1 MAHCHNSNS
10 GTASP
15 KPESGVKR
23 IAVLGMPNVGKSTL
37 FNRITGAGAFV
48 GNWPGVTVDLLKAEV
63 NLDGQKVEFIDLPG
77 IYDLE
82 GYSED
87 ERVVQ
92 VFFET
97 YPVDLVL
104 VILNAVQIDRQ
115 IRLALQIKALGI
127 PAVIILNMADE
138 GKHFGIKIDE
148 RRLAEKLEI
157 PVALVS
163 AKYGSGYA
171 IAMRKISQQLAQQR
185 EPVIPTEITR
195 RIEAHR
201 QILESQIQET
211 LENTV
216 EMPSRLFKTVT
227 ERLDAL
233 VLHPVWGLPLF
244 FLSIYLMFEFVW
256 QVGLPLQDVADTITG
271 WLQQVAIVPL
281 TANLPE
287 FWRGFL
293 VDGIYGG
300 LATVAS
306 FVPLVMTFFFMMAII
321 EDSGYFSRAAYMMD
335 ALMYRFGLDGRSFVL
350 LVMGFGCNIPAIMGT
365 RVMRSRAL
373 RLLTILIIPF
383 ALCSA
388 RLTVFVFI
396 IDALFDRAWGPLVLF
411 SLYLF
416 SFLVALLTGW
426 IMKGQF
432 QNQEP
437 FVVELP
443 PYRFPTLKQIFLRG
457 WGELRQFLERATGF
471 ITAGVAGVWLLSN
484 LPQGTANPI
493 SSTGQMIVSIPL
505 VVGMVTGWDAMKT
518 FFQRAGGWIAIA
530 VVAVWLL
537 SNLPG
542 SENASYATRIGEFFA
557 PVLNQAGIPKE
568 LTIALIF
575 GFIAKEILVG
585 SLATIYNLTDPNA
598 VQATLAQTISPIQA
612 YSFMLFC
619 LLYTP
624 CLATVATIRS
634 ESKSIRFT
642 LVSVIYG
649 LILAWVVSTLF
660 YQGAR
665 FFGHGG

>member
-1 MAHCHNSNS
+1 MAHCHDSSS
-10 GTASP
+10 GIASLTLQP
-15 KPESGVKR
+15 GVKR
-23 IAVLGMPNVGKSTL
+23 VAVMGMPNVGKSTL

-48 GNWPGVTVDLLKAEV
+48 GNWPGVTVDLLEAEV
-63 NLDGQKVEFIDLPG
+63 ELDGRKVEFVDLPG

-92 VFFET
+92 SFFET

-104 VILNAVQIDRQ
+104 VILNAAQIDRQ
-115 IRLALQIKALGI
+115 IRLPLQVKALGI
-127 PAVIILNMADE
+127 PAVVILNMADE
-138 GKHFGIKIDE
+138 AKHFGITIDE
-148 RRLAEKLEI
+148 HKLADKLEM
-157 PVALVS
+157 PVVLVS

-171 IAMRKISQQLAQQR
+171 IAIRKITQELAEAR
-185 EPVIPTEITR
+185 VPIAPTELKR
-195 RIEAHR
+195 QIEAHR
-201 QILESQIQET
+201 SISELQIREILEES
-211 LENTV
+211 V

-227 ERLDAL
+227 ERLDAVL
-233 VLHPVWGLPLF
+233 LHPVIGLPLF

-256 QVGLPLQDVADTITG
+256 LVGLPLQDVADAITG
-271 WLQQVAIVPL
+271 WLQEVVIAPV
-281 TANLPE
+281 TVNLSE

-306 FVPLVMTFFFMMAII
+306 FIPLVITFFFMMAIV

-335 ALMYRFGLDGRSFVL
+335 SLMYRFGMDGRSFVL
-350 LVMGFGCNIPAIMGT
+350 LIMGFGCNIPAIMGT

-396 IDALFDRAWGPLVLF
+396 IDALFDRTWGPLVLF

-416 SFLVALLTGW
+416 SFLVALLTGLL
-426 IMKGQF
+426 MKRQF
-432 QNQEP
+432 QNRGP
-437 FVVELP
+437 FVIELP
-443 PYRFPTLKQIFLRG
+443 PYRFPTLQQIFLRG
-457 WGELRQFLERATGF
+457 WGELKHFLQRATGF

-493 SSTGQMIVSIPL
+493 GMLVITPL
-505 VVGMVTGWDAMKT
+505 LVGMVTGWDAVKA
-518 FFQRAGGWIAIA
+518 FLQRAGGLIAIG
-530 VVAVWLL
+530 VLGVWLL
-537 SNLPG
+537 THLPG
-542 SENASYATRIGEFFA
+542 NENVSYATRIGEFFA
-557 PVLNQAGIPKE
+557 PILNPAGIPKE
-568 LTIALIF
+568 LNIALLF

-634 ESKSIRFT
+634 ESKSIQFT
-642 LVSVIYG
+642 FLSVTCG
-649 LILAWVVSTLF
+649 LIWAWVVSTLF

-665 FFGHGG
+665 LLGLS

>member
-1 MAHCHNSNS
+1 MAHCHDSSS
-10 GTASP
+10 GIASLTLQP
-15 KPESGVKR
+15 GVKR
-23 IAVLGMPNVGKSTL
+23 VAVMGMPNVGKSTL

-48 GNWPGVTVDLLKAEV
+48 GNWPGVTVDLLEAEV
-63 NLDGQKVEFIDLPG
+63 ELDGRKVEFVDLPG

-92 VFFET
+92 SFFET

-104 VILNAVQIDRQ
+104 VILNAAQIDRQ
-115 IRLALQIKALGI
+115 IRLPLQVKALGM
-127 PAVIILNMADE
+127 PAVVILNMADE
-138 GKHFGIKIDE
+138 AKHFGITIDE
-148 RRLAEKLEI
+148 HKLADKLEM
-157 PVALVS
+157 PVVLVS

-171 IAMRKISQQLAQQR
+171 IAIRKITQELAEAR
-185 EPVIPTEITR
+185 VPIAPTELKR
-195 RIEAHR
+195 QIEAHR
-201 QILESQIQET
+201 SISELQIREILED
-211 LENTV
+211 TV

-227 ERLDAL
+227 ERLDVVL
-233 VLHPVWGLPLF
+233 LHPVIGLPLF

-256 QVGLPLQDVADTITG
+256 LVGLPLQDVADAITG
-271 WLQQVAIVPL
+271 WLQEVVIAPV
-281 TANLPE
+281 TVNLSE

-306 FVPLVMTFFFMMAII
+306 FIPLVITFFFMMAIV
-321 EDSGYFSRAAYMMD
+321 EDSGYFSRAAYIMD
-335 ALMYRFGLDGRSFVL
+335 SLMYRFGMDGRSFVL
-350 LVMGFGCNIPAIMGT
+350 LIMGFGCNIPAIMGT

-396 IDALFDRAWGPLVLF
+396 IDALFDRTWGPLVLF

-416 SFLVALLTGW
+416 SFLVALLTGLL
-426 IMKGQF
+426 MKRQF
-432 QNQEP
+432 QNREP
-437 FVVELP
+437 FVIELP
-443 PYRFPTLKQIFLRG
+443 PYRFPTLQQIFLRG
-457 WGELRQFLERATGF
+457 WGELKHFLQRATGF

-493 SSTGQMIVSIPL
+493 GMLVITPL
-505 VVGMVTGWDAMKT
+505 LVGMVTGWDAVKA
-518 FFQRAGGWIAIA
+518 FLQRAGGLIVIG
-530 VVAVWLL
+530 VLSVWLL
-537 SNLPG
+537 THLPG
-542 SENASYATRIGEFFA
+542 NENVSYATRIGEFFA
-557 PVLNQAGIPKE
+557 PILNPAGIPKE
-568 LTIALIF
+568 LTIALLF

-634 ESKSIRFT
+634 ESKSIQFT
-642 LVSVIYG
+642 FLSVTYG
-649 LILAWVVSTLF
+649 LIWAWVVSTLF

-665 FFGHGG
+665 LLGLS

>member
-1 MAHCHNSNS
+1 MAHCHDSSS
-10 GTASP
+10 GIASVTSQP
-15 KPESGVKR
+15 GVKR
-23 IAVLGMPNVGKSTL
+23 VAVMGMPNVGKSTL

-48 GNWPGVTVDLLKAEV
+48 GNWPGVTVDLLEAEV
-63 NLDGQKVEFIDLPG
+63 ELEGRKVEFVDLPG

-92 VFFET
+92 SFFET

-104 VILNAVQIDRQ
+104 VILNAAQIDRQ
-115 IRLALQIKALGI
+115 IRLPLQVKALGI
-127 PAVIILNMADE
+127 PAVVILNMADE
-138 GKHFGIKIDE
+138 AKHFGITIDE
-148 RRLAEKLEI
+148 HKLADKLEM
-157 PVALVS
+157 PVVLVS
-163 AKYGSGYA
+163 AKYGNGYA
-171 IAMRKISQQLAQQR
+171 IAIRKITQELAEAR
-185 EPVIPTEITR
+185 VPIAPTELKR
-195 RIEAHR
+195 QIEAHR
-201 QILESQIQET
+201 SISELQIREILED
-211 LENTV
+211 TV
-216 EMPSRLFKTVT
+216 EMPSRLLKTVT
-227 ERLDAL
+227 ERLDAVL
-233 VLHPVWGLPLF
+233 LHPVIGLPLF

-256 QVGLPLQDVADTITG
+256 LVGLPLQDVADAITG
-271 WLQQVAIVPL
+271 WLQEVVIAPV
-281 TANLPE
+281 TVNLSE

-306 FVPLVMTFFFMMAII
+306 FIPLVITFFFMMAIV
-321 EDSGYFSRAAYMMD
+321 EDSGYFSRAAYIMD
-335 ALMYRFGLDGRSFVL
+335 SLMYRFGMDGRSFVL
-350 LVMGFGCNIPAIMGT
+350 LIMGFGCNIPAIMGT

-396 IDALFDRAWGPLVLF
+396 IDALFNRTWGPLVLF

-416 SFLVALLTGW
+416 SFLVALLTGLL
-426 IMKGQF
+426 MKRQF
-432 QNQEP
+432 QNREP
-437 FVVELP
+437 FVIELP
-443 PYRFPTLKQIFLRG
+443 PYRFPTLQQIFLRG
-457 WGELRQFLERATGF
+457 WGELKHFLQRATGF

-484 LPQGTANPI
+484 LPQGTANPVGMLVI
-493 SSTGQMIVSIPL
+493 TPL
-505 VVGMVTGWDAMKT
+505 LVGMVTGWDAVKA
-518 FFQRAGGWIAIA
+518 FLQRAGGLIAIG
-530 VVAVWLL
+530 VLGVWLL
-537 SNLPG
+537 THLPG
-542 SENASYATRIGEFFA
+542 NDNVSYATRIGEFFA
-557 PVLNQAGIPKE
+557 PILNPAGIPKE

-634 ESKSIRFT
+634 ESKSIQFT
-642 LVSVIYG
+642 FLSVTYG
-649 LILAWVVSTLF
+649 LIWAWVVSTLF

-665 FFGHGG
+665 LLGLS

>member
-1 MAHCHNSNS
+1 MAHCHDSSS
-10 GTASP
+10 GIASLTSQP
-15 KPESGVKR
+15 GVKR
-23 IAVLGMPNVGKSTL
+23 VAVMGMPNVGKSTL

-48 GNWPGVTVDLLKAEV
+48 GNWPGVTVDLLEAEV
-63 NLDGQKVEFIDLPG
+63 ELEGRKVEFVDLPG

-92 VFFET
+92 SFFET

-104 VILNAVQIDRQ
+104 VILNAAQIDRQ
-115 IRLALQIKALGI
+115 IRLPLQVKALGI
-127 PAVIILNMADE
+127 PAVVILNMADE
-138 GKHFGIKIDE
+138 AKHFGITIDE
-148 RRLAEKLEI
+148 HKLADKLEM
-157 PVALVS
+157 PVVLVS

-171 IAMRKISQQLAQQR
+171 IAIRKIIQELAEERVPIAPTQLKRQ
-185 EPVIPTEITR
+185 
-195 RIEAHR
+195 IEAHPSISELQIR
-201 QILESQIQET
+201 EILEES
-211 LENTV
+211 V

-227 ERLDAL
+227 ERLDAVL
-233 VLHPVWGLPLF
+233 LHPVIGLPLF

-256 QVGLPLQDVADTITG
+256 LVGLPLQDVADAITG
-271 WLQQVAIVPL
+271 WLQEVVIAPV
-281 TANLPE
+281 TVNLSE

-306 FVPLVMTFFFMMAII
+306 FIPLVITFFFMMAIV

-335 ALMYRFGLDGRSFVL
+335 SLMYRFGMDGRSFVL
-350 LVMGFGCNIPAIMGT
+350 LIMGFGCNIPPIMGT

-396 IDALFDRAWGPLVLF
+396 IDALFDRTWGPLVLF

-416 SFLVALLTGW
+416 SFLVALLTGLL
-426 IMKGQF
+426 MKRQF
-432 QNQEP
+432 QNREP
-437 FVVELP
+437 FVIELP
-443 PYRFPTLKQIFLRG
+443 PYRFPTLQQIFLRG
-457 WGELRQFLERATGF
+457 WGELKHFLQRATGF

-484 LPQGTANPI
+484 LPQGTANPVGMLVI
-493 SSTGQMIVSIPL
+493 TPL
-505 VVGMVTGWDAMKT
+505 LVGMVTGWDAVKA
-518 FFQRAGGWIAIA
+518 FLQRAGGLIAIG
-530 VVAVWLL
+530 VLGVWLL
-537 SNLPG
+537 THLPG
-542 SENASYATRIGEFFA
+542 NDNVSYATRIGEFFA
-557 PVLNQAGIPKE
+557 PILNPAGIPKE
-568 LTIALIF
+568 LTIALLF

-624 CLATVATIRS
+624 CLATVATVRS

-642 LVSVIYG
+642 FLSVTYG
-649 LILAWVVSTLF
+649 LIWAWVVSTLF

-665 FFGHGG
+665 LLGLS

>member
-1 MAHCHNSNS
+1 MAHCHNS
-10 GTASP
+10 G
-15 KPESGVKR
+15 SGVDTLGDRPGVRR

-48 GNWPGVTVDLLKAEV
+48 GNWPGVTVDLFKAEV
-63 NLDGQKVEFIDLPG
+63 ELNRQQVEFVDLPG

-87 ERVVQ
+87 EQVVQ
-92 VFFET
+92 TFFST
-97 YPVDLVL
+97 CPVDLVL
-104 VILNAVQIDRQ
+104 VILNAAQIDRQ
-115 IRLALQIKALGI
+115 IRLPLQVKALGMQ
-127 PAVIILNMADE
+127 AVVILNMADE
-138 GKHFGIKIDE
+138 AKHFGIKIDE
-148 RRLAEKLEI
+148 NQLAQKLDM

-163 AKYGSGYA
+163 AKYGHGYTH
-171 IAMRKISQQLAQQR
+171 AMRQISQKLAENYAPIAPQELKQQ
-185 EPVIPTEITR
+185 IQ
-195 RIEAHR
+195 AHR
-201 QILESQIQET
+201 QIPEAQIQDT
-211 LENTV
+211 LAGGV
-216 EMPSRLFKTVT
+216 EMPSRLFKTLT
-227 ERLDAL
+227 ERIDGFL
-233 VLHPVWGLPLF
+233 LHPLFGLPLF

-256 QVGLPLQDVADTITG
+256 LVGLPLQDVADSITS
-271 WLQQVAIVPL
+271 WFQQLAIVPL

-287 FWRGFL
+287 FLRGFL

-306 FVPLVMTFFFMMAII
+306 FIPLVVTFFFMMAIV

-335 ALMYRFGLDGRSFVL
+335 ALMYHLGLDGRSFVL
-350 LVMGFGCNIPAIMGT
+350 LIMGFGCNIPAVMGT

-396 IDALFDRAWGPLVLF
+396 IDALFNRSWGPLVLF

-416 SFLVALLTGW
+416 SFVVALLTGLL
-426 IMKGQF
+426 MKGQF

-437 FVVELP
+437 FVIELP
-443 PYRFPTLKQIFLRG
+443 PYRFPTIKQVFLRG
-457 WGELRQFLERATGF
+457 WGELKQFLQRATGF

-484 LPQGTANPI
+484 LPQGTNSV
-493 SSTGQMIVSIPL
+493 SSTGEMLIAVPILLS
-505 VVGMVTGWDAMKT
+505 MVTGFNAVKI
-518 FFQRAGGWIAIA
+518 FVKRAGGWIAIA
-530 VVAVWLL
+530 VLAIWLL
-537 SNLPG
+537 NNLPG
-542 SENASYATRIGEFFA
+542 GDNTSYATRIGEFFA
-557 PVLNQAGIPKE
+557 PALNAAGIPKE
-568 LTIALIF
+568 LTIALLF

-585 SLATIYNLTDPNA
+585 SLASIYHLADPNA
-598 VQATLAQTISPIQA
+598 VQLTLAQTISPIQA

-642 LVSVIYG
+642 LLSVAYG
-649 LILAWVVSTLF
+649 LVLAWVVSVTF
-660 YQGAR
+660 YQGAGLLGWR
-665 FFGHGG
+665 

>member
-1 MAHCHNSNS
+1 MAHCHNSGS
-10 GTASP
+10 GIDIISQL
-15 KPESGVKR
+15 GVQR

-48 GNWPGVTVDLLKAEV
+48 GNWPGVTVDLLKAEIE
-63 NLDGQKVEFIDLPG
+63 LDRQKVEFVDLPG

-92 VFFET
+92 TFFAT
-97 YPVDLVL
+97 CPVNLVL
-104 VILNAVQIDRQ
+104 VILNAAQIDRQ
-115 IRLALQIKALGI
+115 IRLPLQVKALGM
-127 PAVIILNMADE
+127 PAIVILNMADE
-138 GKHFGIKIDE
+138 AKHFGIKIDE
-148 RRLAEKLEI
+148 HKLAQKLGM
-157 PVALVS
+157 PVVLVS
-163 AKYGSGYA
+163 AKYGHGYRSA
-171 IAMRKISQQLAQQR
+171 LRQISQQLAQQQPPISPA
-185 EPVIPTEITR
+185 ELKLQIQ
-195 RIEAHR
+195 AHR
-201 QILESQIQET
+201 QIPESEIQET

-216 EMPSRLFKTVT
+216 EMPSRLLKTLT
-227 ERLDAL
+227 EKLDAVL
-233 VLHPVWGLPLF
+233 LHPVFGLPLF

-256 QVGLPLQDVADTITG
+256 LVGLPLQDVADSITA

-281 TANLPE
+281 TNHLPE

-306 FVPLVMTFFFMMAII
+306 FIPLVVTFFFMMAIV

-335 ALMYRFGLDGRSFVL
+335 ALMYHFGLDGRSFVL
-350 LVMGFGCNIPAIMGT
+350 LIMGFGCNIPAIMGT
-365 RVMRSRAL
+365 RVMRSQAL

-396 IDALFDRAWGPLVLF
+396 IDALFDRSWGPLVLF

-416 SFLVALLTGW
+416 SFFVALLTGLL
-426 IMKGQF
+426 MKGQF

-437 FVVELP
+437 FVIELP
-443 PYRFPTLKQIFLRG
+443 PYRFPTIKQVFLRG
-457 WGELRQFLERATGF
+457 WGELKHFLQRATGF

-484 LPQGTANPI
+484 LPQGTANSLI
-493 SSTGQMIVSIPL
+493 FLPL
-505 VVGMVTGWDAMKT
+505 LIGMVTGWNAVKA
-518 FFQRAGGWIAIA
+518 FLQRAGGWIAIS
-530 VVAVWLL
+530 VLVIWLL
-537 SNLPG
+537 NNLPG
-542 SENASYATRIGEFFA
+542 GQDISYATRIGEFLA
-557 PVLNQAGIPKE
+557 PVLNTAGIPQE
-568 LTIALIF
+568 LTIALLF

-585 SLATIYNLTDPNA
+585 SLASIYHLASPDA

-642 LVSVIYG
+642 LVAIAYG
-649 LILAWVVSTLF
+649 LGLALVVSTLF

-665 FFGHGG
+665 LFGFS

>member
-1 MAHCHNSNS
+1 MAHCHDSSS
-10 GTASP
+10 GIASLTSQP
-15 KPESGVKR
+15 GVKR
-23 IAVLGMPNVGKSTL
+23 VAVMGMPNVGKSTL

-48 GNWPGVTVDLLKAEV
+48 GNWPGVTVDLLEAEV
-63 NLDGQKVEFIDLPG
+63 ELDGRKVEFVDLPG

-92 VFFET
+92 SFFET

-104 VILNAVQIDRQ
+104 VILNAAQIDRQ
-115 IRLALQIKALGI
+115 IRLPLQVKALGI
-127 PAVIILNMADE
+127 PAVVILNMADE
-138 GKHFGIKIDE
+138 AKHFGITIDE
-148 RRLAEKLEI
+148 QKLADKLEM
-157 PVALVS
+157 PVVLVS

-171 IAMRKISQQLAQQR
+171 IAIRKITQELAEARVPIAPTQLKRQ
-185 EPVIPTEITR
+185 
-195 RIEAHR
+195 IEAHPSISELQIR
-201 QILESQIQET
+201 EILEES
-211 LENTV
+211 V

-227 ERLDAL
+227 ERLDAVL
-233 VLHPVWGLPLF
+233 LHPVIGLPLF

-256 QVGLPLQDVADTITG
+256 LVGLPLQDVADAITG
-271 WLQQVAIVPL
+271 WLQETAIAPV
-281 TANLPE
+281 TVNLSE

-306 FVPLVMTFFFMMAII
+306 FIPLVITFFFMMAIV

-335 ALMYRFGLDGRSFVL
+335 SLMYRFGMDGRSFVL
-350 LVMGFGCNIPAIMGT
+350 LIMGFGCNIPAIMGT

-396 IDALFDRAWGPLVLF
+396 IDALFDRTWGPLVLF

-416 SFLVALLTGW
+416 SFLVALLTGLL
-426 IMKGQF
+426 MKRQF
-432 QNQEP
+432 QNREP
-437 FVVELP
+437 FVIELP
-443 PYRFPTLKQIFLRG
+443 PYRFPTLQQIFLRG
-457 WGELRQFLERATGF
+457 WGELKHFLQRATGF

-484 LPQGTANPI
+484 LPQGTANPVGMLVI
-493 SSTGQMIVSIPL
+493 TPL
-505 VVGMVTGWDAMKT
+505 LVGMVTGWDAVKA
-518 FFQRAGGWIAIA
+518 FLQRAGGLIAIG
-530 VVAVWLL
+530 VLGVWLL
-537 SNLPG
+537 THLPG
-542 SENASYATRIGEFFA
+542 NDNMSYATRIGEFFA
-557 PVLNQAGIPKE
+557 PILNPAGIPKE
-568 LTIALIF
+568 LTIALLF
-575 GFIAKEILVG
+575 GFVAKEILVG

-642 LVSVIYG
+642 FLSVTYG
-649 LILAWVVSTLF
+649 LIWAWVVSTLF

-665 FFGHGG
+665 LLGLS

>member
-1 MAHCHNSNS
+1 MAHCHDSSS
-10 GTASP
+10 GIASLTLQP
-15 KPESGVKR
+15 GVKR
-23 IAVLGMPNVGKSTL
+23 VAVMGMPNVGKSTL

-48 GNWPGVTVDLLKAEV
+48 GNWPGVTVDLLEAEV
-63 NLDGQKVEFIDLPG
+63 ELDGRKVEFVDLPG

-92 VFFET
+92 SFFET

-104 VILNAVQIDRQ
+104 VILNAAQIDRQ
-115 IRLALQIKALGI
+115 IRLPLQVKALGM
-127 PAVIILNMADE
+127 PAVVILNMADE
-138 GKHFGIKIDE
+138 AKHFGITIDE
-148 RRLAEKLEI
+148 HKLADKLEM
-157 PVALVS
+157 PVVLVS

-171 IAMRKISQQLAQQR
+171 IAIRKITQELAEAR
-185 EPVIPTEITR
+185 VPIAPTELKR
-195 RIEAHR
+195 QIEAHR
-201 QILESQIQET
+201 SISELQIREILEES
-211 LENTV
+211 V

-227 ERLDAL
+227 ERLDAVL
-233 VLHPVWGLPLF
+233 LHPVIGLPLF

-256 QVGLPLQDVADTITG
+256 LVGLPLQDVADAITG
-271 WLQQVAIVPL
+271 WLQEVVIAPV
-281 TANLPE
+281 TVNLSE

-306 FVPLVMTFFFMMAII
+306 FIPLVITFFFMMAIV
-321 EDSGYFSRAAYMMD
+321 EDSGYFSRAAYIMD
-335 ALMYRFGLDGRSFVL
+335 SLMYRFGMDGRSFVL
-350 LVMGFGCNIPAIMGT
+350 LIMGFGCNIPAIMGT

-396 IDALFDRAWGPLVLF
+396 IDALFDRTWGPLVLF

-416 SFLVALLTGW
+416 SFLVALLTGLL
-426 IMKGQF
+426 MKRQF
-432 QNQEP
+432 QNREP
-437 FVVELP
+437 FVIELP
-443 PYRFPTLKQIFLRG
+443 PYRFPTLQQIFLRG
-457 WGELRQFLERATGF
+457 WGELKHFLQRATGF

-484 LPQGTANPI
+484 LPQGTANPVGMLVI
-493 SSTGQMIVSIPL
+493 TPL
-505 VVGMVTGWDAMKT
+505 LVGMVTGWDAVKA
-518 FFQRAGGWIAIA
+518 FLQRAGGLIAIG
-530 VVAVWLL
+530 VLGVWLL
-537 SNLPG
+537 THLPG
-542 SENASYATRIGEFFA
+542 NENVSYATRIGEFFA
-557 PVLNQAGIPKE
+557 PILNPAGIPKE
-568 LTIALIF
+568 LTIALLF

-585 SLATIYNLTDPNA
+585 SLATIYNLIDPNA

-634 ESKSIRFT
+634 ESKSIQFT
-642 LVSVIYG
+642 FLSVTYG
-649 LILAWVVSTLF
+649 LIWAWVVSTLF

-665 FFGHGG
+665 LLGLS

>member
-1 MAHCHNSNS
+1 MAHCHDSSS
-10 GTASP
+10 GIASLTLQP
-15 KPESGVKR
+15 GVKR
-23 IAVLGMPNVGKSTL
+23 VAVMGMPNVGKSTL

-48 GNWPGVTVDLLKAEV
+48 GNWPGVTVDLLEAEV
-63 NLDGQKVEFIDLPG
+63 ELDGRKVEFVDLPG

-92 VFFET
+92 SFFET

-104 VILNAVQIDRQ
+104 VILNAAQIDRQ
-115 IRLALQIKALGI
+115 IRLPLQVKALGM
-127 PAVIILNMADE
+127 PAVVILNMADE
-138 GKHFGIKIDE
+138 AKHFGITIDE
-148 RRLAEKLEI
+148 HKLADKLEM
-157 PVALVS
+157 PVVLVS

-171 IAMRKISQQLAQQR
+171 IAIRKITQELAEAR
-185 EPVIPTEITR
+185 VPIAPTELKR
-195 RIEAHR
+195 QIEAHR
-201 QILESQIQET
+201 SISELQIREILEA
-211 LENTV
+211 TV
-216 EMPSRLFKTVT
+216 EMPSRLLKTVT
-227 ERLDAL
+227 ERLDAVL
-233 VLHPVWGLPLF
+233 LHPVIGLPLF

-256 QVGLPLQDVADTITG
+256 LVGLPLQDVADAITG
-271 WLQQVAIVPL
+271 WLQEVVIAPV
-281 TANLPE
+281 TVNLSE

-306 FVPLVMTFFFMMAII
+306 FIPLVITFFFMMAIV
-321 EDSGYFSRAAYMMD
+321 EDSGYFSRAAYIMD
-335 ALMYRFGLDGRSFVL
+335 SLMYRFGMDGRSFVL
-350 LVMGFGCNIPAIMGT
+350 LIMGFGCNIPAIMGT

-396 IDALFDRAWGPLVLF
+396 IDALFDRTWGPLVLF

-416 SFLVALLTGW
+416 SFLVALLTGLL
-426 IMKGQF
+426 MKRQF
-432 QNQEP
+432 QNREP
-437 FVVELP
+437 FVIELP
-443 PYRFPTLKQIFLRG
+443 PYRFPTLQQIFLRG
-457 WGELRQFLERATGF
+457 WGELKHFLQRATGF

-493 SSTGQMIVSIPL
+493 GMLVITPL
-505 VVGMVTGWDAMKT
+505 LVGMVTGWDAVKA
-518 FFQRAGGWIAIA
+518 FLQRAGGLIVIG
-530 VVAVWLL
+530 VLSVWLL
-537 SNLPG
+537 THLPG
-542 SENASYATRIGEFFA
+542 NENVSYATRIGEFFA
-557 PVLNQAGIPKE
+557 PILNLAGIPKE
-568 LTIALIF
+568 LTIALLF

-634 ESKSIRFT
+634 ESKSIQFT
-642 LVSVIYG
+642 FLSVTYG
-649 LILAWVVSTLF
+649 LIWAWVVSTLF

-665 FFGHGG
+665 LLGLS

>member
-1 MAHCHNSNS
+1 MAHCHDSSS
-10 GTASP
+10 GIASLTLQP
-15 KPESGVKR
+15 GVKR
-23 IAVLGMPNVGKSTL
+23 VAVMGMPNVGKSTL

-48 GNWPGVTVDLLKAEV
+48 GNWPGVTVDLLEAEV
-63 NLDGQKVEFIDLPG
+63 ELDGRKVEFVDLPG

-92 VFFET
+92 SFFET

-104 VILNAVQIDRQ
+104 VILNAAQIDRQ
-115 IRLALQIKALGI
+115 IRLPLQVKALGI
-127 PAVIILNMADE
+127 PAVVILNMADE
-138 GKHFGIKIDE
+138 AKHFGITIDE
-148 RRLAEKLEI
+148 HKLADKLEM
-157 PVALVS
+157 PVVLVS

-171 IAMRKISQQLAQQR
+171 IAIRKITQELAEAR
-185 EPVIPTEITR
+185 VPIAPTELKR
-195 RIEAHR
+195 QIEAHR
-201 QILESQIQET
+201 SISELQIREILED
-211 LENTV
+211 TV

-227 ERLDAL
+227 ERLDAVL
-233 VLHPVWGLPLF
+233 LHPVIGLPLF

-256 QVGLPLQDVADTITG
+256 LVGLPLQDVADAITG
-271 WLQQVAIVPL
+271 WLQEVVIAPV
-281 TANLPE
+281 TVNLSE

-306 FVPLVMTFFFMMAII
+306 FIPLVITFFFMMAIV
-321 EDSGYFSRAAYMMD
+321 EDSGYFSRAAYIMD
-335 ALMYRFGLDGRSFVL
+335 SLMYRFGMDGRSFVL
-350 LVMGFGCNIPAIMGT
+350 LIMGFGCNIPAIMGT

-396 IDALFDRAWGPLVLF
+396 IDALFDRTWGPLVLF

-416 SFLVALLTGW
+416 SFLVALLTGLL
-426 IMKGQF
+426 MKRQF
-432 QNQEP
+432 QNREP
-437 FVVELP
+437 FVIELP
-443 PYRFPTLKQIFLRG
+443 PYRFPTLQQIFLRG
-457 WGELRQFLERATGF
+457 WGELKHFLQRATGF

-493 SSTGQMIVSIPL
+493 GMLVITPL
-505 VVGMVTGWDAMKT
+505 LVGMVTGWDAVKA
-518 FFQRAGGWIAIA
+518 FLQRAGGLIAIG
-530 VVAVWLL
+530 VLGVWLL
-537 SNLPG
+537 THLPG
-542 SENASYATRIGEFFA
+542 NENVSYATRIGEFFA
-557 PVLNQAGIPKE
+557 PILNPAGIPKE
-568 LTIALIF
+568 LTIALLF

-585 SLATIYNLTDPNA
+585 SLATIYNLIDPNA

-634 ESKSIRFT
+634 ESKSIQFT
-642 LVSVIYG
+642 FLSVTYG
-649 LILAWVVSTLF
+649 LIWAWVVSTLF

-665 FFGHGG
+665 LLGLS

>member
-1 MAHCHNSNS
+1 MAHCHGSS
-10 GTASP
+10 SRAFPQLS
-15 KPESGVKR
+15 KPGVKR
-23 IAVLGMPNVGKSTL
+23 VAVMGMPNVGKSML
-37 FNRITGAGAFV
+37 FNRITKAGAFV
-48 GNWPGVTVDLLKAEV
+48 GNWPGVTVDLLEAEV
-63 NLDGQKVEFIDLPG
+63 ELGGRKVEFVDLPG

-87 ERVVQ
+87 EQVVQ
-92 VFFET
+92 SFFET

-104 VILNAVQIDRQ
+104 VILNAAQIDRQ
-115 IRLALQIKALGI
+115 IRLPLQVKDLGI
-127 PAVIILNMADE
+127 PAVVILNMADE
-138 GKHFGIKIDE
+138 AKHFGIKIDE
-148 RRLAEKLEI
+148 HKLAEKLEM
-157 PVALVS
+157 PVVLVS

-171 IAMRKISQQLAQQR
+171 IAIHKITQELAQAR
-185 EPVIPTEITR
+185 VPIAPPELKR
-195 RIEAHR
+195 RIEAR
-201 QILESQIQET
+201 PSISESQIREI
-211 LENTV
+211 LEDTV
-216 EMPSRLFKTVT
+216 EMPSRLFKTLT
-227 ERLDAL
+227 ERLDAVL
-233 VLHPVWGLPLF
+233 LHPVLGLPLF

-256 QVGLPLQDVADTITG
+256 LVGLPLQDVADAITG
-271 WLQQVAIVPL
+271 WLQEVAIAPV
-281 TANLPE
+281 TVNLPE
-287 FWRGFL
+287 FWQGFL

-306 FVPLVMTFFFMMAII
+306 FIPLVITFFFMMAIV

-335 ALMYRFGLDGRSFVL
+335 SLMYRFGMDGRSFVL
-350 LVMGFGCNIPAIMGT
+350 LIMGFGCNIPAIMGT

-373 RLLTILIIPF
+373 RLLTILIVPF

-396 IDALFDRAWGPLVLF
+396 IDALFDRTWGPFVLF

-416 SFLVALLTGW
+416 SFLVALLTGL
-426 IMKGQF
+426 IMKGHF
-432 QNQEP
+432 QNREP
-437 FVVELP
+437 FAIELP
-443 PYRFPTLKQIFLRG
+443 PYRFPTLQQIWLRG
-457 WGELRQFLERATGF
+457 WGEFKHFLQRATGF

-493 SSTGQMIVSIPL
+493 GMLVTTPL
-505 VVGMVTGWDAMKT
+505 LVGTVTGWDAVKA
-518 FFQRAGGWIAIA
+518 FLQRAGGWIAIG
-530 VVAVWLL
+530 VLAVWLL
-537 SNLPG
+537 THLPG
-542 SENASYATRIGEFFA
+542 SENMSYATRIGEFFA
-557 PVLNQAGIPKE
+557 PILNPAGIPKE

-585 SLATIYNLTDPNA
+585 SLATIYNLSDPNV

-642 LVSVIYG
+642 LLSVTYG
-649 LILAWVVSTLF
+649 LIWAWVVSTLF

-665 FFGHGG
+665 LLGLS

>member
-1 MAHCHNSNS
+1 MAHCHDS
-10 GTASP
+10 GSGLSTLTD
-15 KPESGVKR
+15 KPGVQR
-23 IAVLGMPNVGKSTL
+23 VAVLGMPNVGKSTL

-63 NLDGQKVEFIDLPG
+63 ELDRQKVEFVDLPG

-92 VFFET
+92 SFFAT
-97 YPVDLVL
+97 CPVNLVL
-104 VILNAVQIDRQ
+104 VILNAAQIDRQ
-115 IRLALQIKALGI
+115 IRLPLQVKALGM
-127 PAVIILNMADE
+127 PAVVILNMADE
-138 GKHFGIKIDE
+138 AKHFGIKIDE
-148 RRLAEKLEI
+148 EKLAQKLGM

-163 AKYGSGYA
+163 AKYGHGYTHA
-171 IAMRKISQQLAQQR
+171 IRQISQKLAQQQAPLAP
-185 EPVIPTEITR
+185 EELKNQIQ
-195 RIEAHR
+195 AHR
-201 QILESQIQET
+201 PIPESQIQNT

-216 EMPSRLFKTVT
+216 EMPSHLFKTLT
-227 ERLDAL
+227 EKLDAVL
-233 VLHPVWGLPLF
+233 LHPVLGLPLF

-256 QVGLPLQDVADTITG
+256 LVGLPLQDVADAITA
-271 WLQQVAIVPL
+271 WVQQVAIVPL

-287 FWRGFL
+287 LWRGFL

-306 FVPLVMTFFFMMAII
+306 FIPLVITFFFMMAIV

-335 ALMYRFGLDGRSFVL
+335 ALMYHFGLDGRSFVL
-350 LVMGFGCNIPAIMGT
+350 LIMGFGCNIPAIMGT

-396 IDALFDRAWGPLVLF
+396 IDALFDRTWGPLVLF

-416 SFLVALLTGW
+416 SFVVALLTGLF
-426 IMKGQF
+426 MKGQF

-437 FVVELP
+437 FVIELP
-443 PYRFPTLKQIFLRG
+443 PYRFPTLKQVFLRG
-457 WGELRQFLERATGF
+457 WGELKHFLQRATGF

-484 LPQGTANPI
+484 LPQGAVN
-493 SSTGQMIVSIPL
+493 SIIFIPVL
-505 VVGMVTGWDAMKT
+505 IGMVTGWNAVKA
-518 FFQRAGGWIAIA
+518 FLQRAGGWIAIS
-530 VVAVWLL
+530 VVVIWLL
-537 SNLPG
+537 NNLPG
-542 SENASYATRIGEFFA
+542 GQDTSYATRIGEFFA
-557 PVLNQAGIPKE
+557 PILDVAGIPQE
-568 LTIALIF
+568 LTIALLF

-585 SLATIYNLTDPNA
+585 SLASIYHLADPNA

-642 LVSVIYG
+642 LVSIAYG
-649 LILAWVVSTLF
+649 LGLAWVVSTLF
-660 YQGAR
+660 YQSAR
-665 FFGHGG
+665 LLGLS

>member
-1 MAHCHNSNS
+1 MTHCHGS
-10 GTASP
+10 G
-15 KPESGVKR
+15 SGLGTLRNIPGVQR
-23 IAVLGMPNVGKSTL
+23 VAVLGMPNVGKSTL

-48 GNWPGVTVDLLKAEV
+48 GNWPGVTVDLLKAEIEL
-63 NLDGQKVEFIDLPG
+63 NHQKVEFVDLPG

-87 ERVVQ
+87 ELVVQ
-92 VFFET
+92 TFLAT
-97 YPVDLVL
+97 CPVNLVL
-104 VILNAVQIDRQ
+104 VILNAAQIDRQ
-115 IRLALQIKALGI
+115 IRLPLQIKALEM
-127 PAVIILNMADE
+127 PAVVILNMADE
-138 GKHFGIKIDE
+138 AKHFGIKIDE
-148 RRLAEKLEI
+148 HKLAQKLEM
-157 PVALVS
+157 PVVLVS
-163 AKYGSGYA
+163 AKYGHGYA
-171 IAMRKISQQLAQQR
+171 SAIRQISQKLAQQQAPIAP
-185 EPVIPTEITR
+185 EELKHQIQT
-195 RIEAHR
+195 HR
-201 QILESQIQET
+201 QIPESQIQDT

-216 EMPSRLFKTVT
+216 EMPSRLFKTLT
-227 ERLDAL
+227 EKLDAVL
-233 VLHPVWGLPLF
+233 LHPVLGLPLF
-244 FLSIYLMFEFVW
+244 FLSIYLMFQFVW
-256 QVGLPLQDVADTITG
+256 LVGLPLQDVVDAIAA

-281 TANLPE
+281 MADLPE

-293 VDGIYGG
+293 VDGVYGG

-306 FVPLVMTFFFMMAII
+306 FIPLVVTFFFMMAIV

-335 ALMYRFGLDGRSFVL
+335 ALMYHFGLDGRSFVL
-350 LVMGFGCNIPAIMGT
+350 LIMGFGCNIPAIMGT

-396 IDALFDRAWGPLVLF
+396 IDALFDRTWGPLVLF

-416 SFLVALLTGW
+416 SFVVALLTGLL
-426 IMKGQF
+426 MKGQF

-437 FVVELP
+437 FVIELP

-457 WGELRQFLERATGF
+457 WGELKHFLQRATGF

-484 LPQGTANPI
+484 LPQDTANSI
-493 SSTGQMIVSIPL
+493 GNAGQILIAIPL
-505 VVGMVTGWDAMKT
+505 LVGMVTGWNAIKA
-518 FFQRAGGWIAIA
+518 FLQRAGVWIAIGVIA
-530 VVAVWLL
+530 IWLL
-537 SNLPG
+537 NNLPG
-542 SENASYATRIGEFFA
+542 GQDTSYATRIGEFFS
-557 PVLNQAGIPKE
+557 PVLNTAGIPKE
-568 LTIALIF
+568 LTIALLF

-585 SLATIYNLTDPNA
+585 SLASIYHLADANA

-642 LVSVIYG
+642 LISIVYG
-649 LILAWVVSTLF
+649 LGLAWVVSTLF
-660 YQGAR
+660 YQGTR
-665 FFGHGG
+665 LMGLS

>member
-1 MAHCHNSNS
+1 MAHCHDSSS
-10 GTASP
+10 GIASLTLQP
-15 KPESGVKR
+15 GVKR
-23 IAVLGMPNVGKSTL
+23 VAVMGMPNVGKSTL

-48 GNWPGVTVDLLKAEV
+48 GNWPGVTVDLLEAEV
-63 NLDGQKVEFIDLPG
+63 ELDGRKVEFVDLPG

-92 VFFET
+92 SFFET

-104 VILNAVQIDRQ
+104 VILNAAQIDRQ
-115 IRLALQIKALGI
+115 IRLPLQVKALGI
-127 PAVIILNMADE
+127 PAVVILNMADE
-138 GKHFGIKIDE
+138 AKHFGITIDE
-148 RRLAEKLEI
+148 HKLADKLEM
-157 PVALVS
+157 PVVLVS

-171 IAMRKISQQLAQQR
+171 IAIRKITQELAEAR
-185 EPVIPTEITR
+185 VPIAPTELKR
-195 RIEAHR
+195 QIEAHR
-201 QILESQIQET
+201 SISELQIREILEES
-211 LENTV
+211 V

-227 ERLDAL
+227 ERLDAVL
-233 VLHPVWGLPLF
+233 LHPVIGLPLF

-256 QVGLPLQDVADTITG
+256 LVGLPLQDVADAITG
-271 WLQQVAIVPL
+271 WLQEVVIAPV
-281 TANLPE
+281 TVNLSE

-306 FVPLVMTFFFMMAII
+306 FIPLVITFFFMMAIV

-335 ALMYRFGLDGRSFVL
+335 SLMYRFGIDGRSFVL
-350 LVMGFGCNIPAIMGT
+350 LIMGFGCNIPAIMGT

-396 IDALFDRAWGPLVLF
+396 IDALFDRTWGPLVLF

-416 SFLVALLTGW
+416 SFLVALLTGLL
-426 IMKGQF
+426 MKRQF
-432 QNQEP
+432 QNREP
-437 FVVELP
+437 FVIELP
-443 PYRFPTLKQIFLRG
+443 PYRFPTLQQIFLRG
-457 WGELRQFLERATGF
+457 WGELKHFLQRATGF

-484 LPQGTANPI
+484 LPQGTANPVGMLVI
-493 SSTGQMIVSIPL
+493 TPL
-505 VVGMVTGWDAMKT
+505 LVGMVTGWDAVKA
-518 FFQRAGGWIAIA
+518 FLQRAGGLIAIS
-530 VVAVWLL
+530 VLGVWLL
-537 SNLPG
+537 THLPG
-542 SENASYATRIGEFFA
+542 NENVNYATRIGEFFA
-557 PVLNQAGIPKE
+557 PILNPAGIPKE
-568 LTIALIF
+568 LTIALLF

-634 ESKSIRFT
+634 ESKSIQFT
-642 LVSVIYG
+642 FLSVTYG
-649 LILAWVVSTLF
+649 LIWAWVVSTLF

-665 FFGHGG
+665 LLGLS

>member
-1 MAHCHNSNS
+1 MAHCHDSSS
-10 GTASP
+10 GIASLTLQP
-15 KPESGVKR
+15 GVKR
-23 IAVLGMPNVGKSTL
+23 VAVMGMPNVGKSTL

-48 GNWPGVTVDLLKAEV
+48 GNWPGVTVDLLEAEIE
-63 NLDGQKVEFIDLPG
+63 LEGRKVEFVDLPG

-92 VFFET
+92 SFFET

-104 VILNAVQIDRQ
+104 VILNAAQIDRQ
-115 IRLALQIKALGI
+115 IRLPLQVKALGM
-127 PAVIILNMADE
+127 PAVVILNMADE
-138 GKHFGIKIDE
+138 AKHFGITIDE
-148 RRLAEKLEI
+148 HKLADKLEM
-157 PVALVS
+157 PVVLVS

-171 IAMRKISQQLAQQR
+171 IAIRKITQELAEAR
-185 EPVIPTEITR
+185 VPIAPTELKR
-195 RIEAHR
+195 QIEAHR
-201 QILESQIQET
+201 SISELQIREILEES
-211 LENTV
+211 V

-227 ERLDAL
+227 ERLDAVL
-233 VLHPVWGLPLF
+233 LHPVIGLPLF

-256 QVGLPLQDVADTITG
+256 LVGLPLQDVADAITG
-271 WLQQVAIVPL
+271 WLQEVVIAPV
-281 TANLPE
+281 TVNLSE

-306 FVPLVMTFFFMMAII
+306 FIPLVITFFFMMAIV
-321 EDSGYFSRAAYMMD
+321 EDSGYFSRAAYIMD
-335 ALMYRFGLDGRSFVL
+335 SLMYRFGMDGRSFVL
-350 LVMGFGCNIPAIMGT
+350 LIMGFGCNIPAIMGT

-396 IDALFDRAWGPLVLF
+396 IDALFDRTWGPLVLF

-416 SFLVALLTGW
+416 SFLVALLTGLL
-426 IMKGQF
+426 MKRQF
-432 QNQEP
+432 QNREP
-437 FVVELP
+437 FVIELP
-443 PYRFPTLKQIFLRG
+443 PYRFPTLQQIFLRG
-457 WGELRQFLERATGF
+457 WGELKHFLQRATGF

-493 SSTGQMIVSIPL
+493 GMLVITPL
-505 VVGMVTGWDAMKT
+505 LVGMVTGWDAVKA
-518 FFQRAGGWIAIA
+518 FLQRAGGLIAIG
-530 VVAVWLL
+530 VLGVWLL
-537 SNLPG
+537 THLPG
-542 SENASYATRIGEFFA
+542 NENVSYATRIGEFFA
-557 PVLNQAGIPKE
+557 PILNPAGIPKE
-568 LTIALIF
+568 LTIALLF

-585 SLATIYNLTDPNA
+585 SLATIYNLIDPNA

-634 ESKSIRFT
+634 ESKSIQFT
-642 LVSVIYG
+642 FLSVTYG
-649 LILAWVVSTLF
+649 LIWAWVVSTLF

-665 FFGHGG
+665 LLGLS

>member
-1 MAHCHNSNS
+1 MAHCHDSSS
-10 GTASP
+10 GIASLTSQP
-15 KPESGVKR
+15 GVKR
-23 IAVLGMPNVGKSTL
+23 VAVMGMPNVGKSTL

-48 GNWPGVTVDLLKAEV
+48 GNWPGVTVDLLEAEV
-63 NLDGQKVEFIDLPG
+63 ELEGRKVEFVDLPG

-92 VFFET
+92 SFFET

-104 VILNAVQIDRQ
+104 VILNAAQIDRQ
-115 IRLALQIKALGI
+115 IRLPLQVKALGI
-127 PAVIILNMADE
+127 PAVVILNMADE
-138 GKHFGIKIDE
+138 AKHFGITIDE
-148 RRLAEKLEI
+148 HKLADKLEM
-157 PVALVS
+157 PVVLVS

-171 IAMRKISQQLAQQR
+171 IAIRKIIQELAEERVPIAPTQLKRQ
-185 EPVIPTEITR
+185 
-195 RIEAHR
+195 IEAHPSISELQIR
-201 QILESQIQET
+201 EILEES
-211 LENTV
+211 V

-227 ERLDAL
+227 ERLDAVL
-233 VLHPVWGLPLF
+233 LHPVIGLPLF

-256 QVGLPLQDVADTITG
+256 LVGLPLQDVADAITG
-271 WLQQVAIVPL
+271 WLQEVVIAPV
-281 TANLPE
+281 TVNLSE

-306 FVPLVMTFFFMMAII
+306 FIPLVITFFFMMAIV

-335 ALMYRFGLDGRSFVL
+335 SLMYRFGMDGRSFVL
-350 LVMGFGCNIPAIMGT
+350 LIMGFGCNIPPIMGT

-396 IDALFDRAWGPLVLF
+396 IDALFDRTWGPLVLF

-416 SFLVALLTGW
+416 SFLVALLTGLL
-426 IMKGQF
+426 MKRQF
-432 QNQEP
+432 QNREP
-437 FVVELP
+437 FVIELP
-443 PYRFPTLKQIFLRG
+443 PYRFPTLQQIFLRG
-457 WGELRQFLERATGF
+457 WGELKHFLQRATGF

-484 LPQGTANPI
+484 LPQGTANPVGMLVI
-493 SSTGQMIVSIPL
+493 TPL
-505 VVGMVTGWDAMKT
+505 LVGMVTGWDAVKA
-518 FFQRAGGWIAIA
+518 FLQRAGGLIAIG
-530 VVAVWLL
+530 VLGVWLL
-537 SNLPG
+537 THLPG
-542 SENASYATRIGEFFA
+542 NDNVSYATRIGEFFA
-557 PVLNQAGIPKE
+557 PILNPAGIPKE
-568 LTIALIF
+568 LTIALLF

-642 LVSVIYG
+642 FLSVTYG
-649 LILAWVVSTLF
+649 LIWAWVVSTLF

-665 FFGHGG
+665 LLGLS

>member
-1 MAHCHNSNS
+1 MAHCHGSS
-10 GTASP
+10 LGAVPQIS
-15 KPESGVKR
+15 KPGVKR
-23 IAVLGMPNVGKSTL
+23 VAVMGMPNVGKSTL
-37 FNRITGAGAFV
+37 FNRITRAGAFV
-48 GNWPGVTVDLLKAEV
+48 GNWPGVTVDLLEAEV
-63 NLDGQKVEFIDLPG
+63 ELEGRQVEFVDLPG
-77 IYDLE
+77 IYNLE

-92 VFFET
+92 TFFET

-104 VILNAVQIDRQ
+104 VILNAAQIDRQ
-115 IRLALQIKALGI
+115 IRLPLQVKALGM
-127 PAVIILNMADE
+127 PAVVILNMADE
-138 GKHFGIKIDE
+138 AKHFGIKIDE
-148 RRLAEKLEI
+148 QKLAEKLEM
-157 PVALVS
+157 PVVLVS

-171 IAMRKISQQLAQQR
+171 IAIHKITQELAQER
-185 EPVIPTEITR
+185 VPIAPTELKR
-195 RIEAHR
+195 QIEAR
-201 QILESQIQET
+201 PSISESQIQEI
-211 LENTV
+211 LEDTV
-216 EMPSRLFKTVT
+216 EMPSRLFKTLT
-227 ERLDAL
+227 ERLDAVL
-233 VLHPVWGLPLF
+233 LHPVLGLPLF

-256 QVGLPLQDVADTITG
+256 LVGLPLQDVADATTG
-271 WLQQVAIVPL
+271 WLQEVAIAPL
-281 TANLPE
+281 TINLSE

-306 FVPLVMTFFFMMAII
+306 FIPLVITFFFMMAIV

-335 ALMYRFGLDGRSFVL
+335 SLMYRFGMDGRSFVL
-350 LVMGFGCNIPAIMGT
+350 LIMGFGCNIPAIMGT

-373 RLLTILIIPF
+373 RLLTILIVPF

-396 IDALFDRAWGPLVLF
+396 IDALFDRTWGPLVLF

-416 SFLVALLTGW
+416 SFLVALLTGLL
-426 IMKGQF
+426 MKRQF
-432 QNQEP
+432 PNREP
-437 FVVELP
+437 FVIELP
-443 PYRFPTLKQIFLRG
+443 PYRFPTLQQIFLRG
-457 WGELRQFLERATGF
+457 WGELKHFLQRATGF

-484 LPQGTANPI
+484 LPQGTANPVGMLV
-493 SSTGQMIVSIPL
+493 TIPL
-505 VVGMVTGWDAMKT
+505 VVGMVTGWDAVKA
-518 FFQRAGGWIAIA
+518 FLQRAGGLVAIG
-530 VVAVWLL
+530 VLSVWLL
-537 SNLPG
+537 THLPG
-542 SENASYATRIGEFFA
+542 NDNVSYATRIGEFFA
-557 PVLNQAGIPKE
+557 PVLNPAGIPKE

-642 LVSVIYG
+642 LLSVTYG
-649 LILAWVVSTLF
+649 LIWAWVVSTLF

-665 FFGHGG
+665 LLGLS

>member
-1 MAHCHNSNS
+1 MAHCHDSSS
-10 GTASP
+10 GIASLTLQP
-15 KPESGVKR
+15 GVKR
-23 IAVLGMPNVGKSTL
+23 VAVMGMPNVGKSTL

-48 GNWPGVTVDLLKAEV
+48 GNWPGVTVDLLEAEV
-63 NLDGQKVEFIDLPG
+63 ELDGRKVEFVDLPG

-92 VFFET
+92 SFFET

-104 VILNAVQIDRQ
+104 VILNAAQIDRQ
-115 IRLALQIKALGI
+115 IRLPLQVKALGI
-127 PAVIILNMADE
+127 PAVVILNMADE
-138 GKHFGIKIDE
+138 AKHFGITIDE
-148 RRLAEKLEI
+148 HKLADKLEM
-157 PVALVS
+157 PVVLVS

-171 IAMRKISQQLAQQR
+171 IAIRKITQELAEAR
-185 EPVIPTEITR
+185 VPIAPTELKR
-195 RIEAHR
+195 QIEAHR
-201 QILESQIQET
+201 SISELQIREILEES
-211 LENTV
+211 V

-227 ERLDAL
+227 ERLDAVL
-233 VLHPVWGLPLF
+233 LHPVIGLPLF

-256 QVGLPLQDVADTITG
+256 LVGLPLQDVADAITG
-271 WLQQVAIVPL
+271 WLQEVVIAPV
-281 TANLPE
+281 TVNLSE

-306 FVPLVMTFFFMMAII
+306 FIPLVITFFFMMAIV

-335 ALMYRFGLDGRSFVL
+335 SLMYRFGIDGRSFVL
-350 LVMGFGCNIPAIMGT
+350 LIMGFGCNIPAIMGT

-396 IDALFDRAWGPLVLF
+396 IDALFDRTWGPLVLF

-416 SFLVALLTGW
+416 SFLVALLTGLL
-426 IMKGQF
+426 MKRQF
-432 QNQEP
+432 QNREP
-437 FVVELP
+437 FVIELP
-443 PYRFPTLKQIFLRG
+443 PYRFPTLQQIFLRG
-457 WGELRQFLERATGF
+457 WGELKHFLQRATGF

-493 SSTGQMIVSIPL
+493 GMLVITPL
-505 VVGMVTGWDAMKT
+505 LVGMVTGWDAVKA
-518 FFQRAGGWIAIA
+518 FLQRAGRLIAIS
-530 VVAVWLL
+530 VLSVWLL
-537 SNLPG
+537 THLPG
-542 SENASYATRIGEFFA
+542 NEDVSYATRIGEFFA
-557 PVLNQAGIPKE
+557 PILNPAGIPKE
-568 LTIALIF
+568 LNIALLF

-634 ESKSIRFT
+634 ESKSIQFT
-642 LVSVIYG
+642 FLSVTYG
-649 LILAWVVSTLF
+649 LIWAWVVSTLF

-665 FFGHGG
+665 LLGLS

>member
-1 MAHCHNSNS
+1 MAHCHDSSS
-10 GTASP
+10 GIASLTSQP
-15 KPESGVKR
+15 GVKR
-23 IAVLGMPNVGKSTL
+23 VAVMGMPNVGKSTL

-48 GNWPGVTVDLLKAEV
+48 GNWPGVTVDLLEAEV
-63 NLDGQKVEFIDLPG
+63 ELEGRKVEFVDLPG

-92 VFFET
+92 SFFET

-104 VILNAVQIDRQ
+104 VILNAAQIDRQ
-115 IRLALQIKALGI
+115 IRLPLQVKALGM
-127 PAVIILNMADE
+127 PAVVILNMADE
-138 GKHFGIKIDE
+138 AKHFGITIDE
-148 RRLAEKLEI
+148 HKLADKLEM
-157 PVALVS
+157 PVVLVS

-171 IAMRKISQQLAQQR
+171 IAIRKITQELAEAR
-185 EPVIPTEITR
+185 VPIAPTELKR
-195 RIEAHR
+195 QIEAHR
-201 QILESQIQET
+201 SISELQIREILED
-211 LENTV
+211 TV

-227 ERLDAL
+227 ERLDAVL
-233 VLHPVWGLPLF
+233 LHPVIGLPLF

-256 QVGLPLQDVADTITG
+256 LVGLPLQDVADAITG
-271 WLQQVAIVPL
+271 WLQEVVIAPV
-281 TANLPE
+281 TVNLSE

-306 FVPLVMTFFFMMAII
+306 FIPLVITFFFMMAIV
-321 EDSGYFSRAAYMMD
+321 EDSGYFSRAAYIMD
-335 ALMYRFGLDGRSFVL
+335 SLMYRFGMDGRSFVL
-350 LVMGFGCNIPAIMGT
+350 LIMGFGCNIPAIMGT

-396 IDALFDRAWGPLVLF
+396 IDALFDRTWGPLVLF

-416 SFLVALLTGW
+416 SFLVALLTGLL
-426 IMKGQF
+426 MKRQF
-432 QNQEP
+432 QNREP
-437 FVVELP
+437 FVIELP
-443 PYRFPTLKQIFLRG
+443 PYRFPTLQQIFLRG
-457 WGELRQFLERATGF
+457 WGELKHFLQRATGF

-493 SSTGQMIVSIPL
+493 GMLVITPL
-505 VVGMVTGWDAMKT
+505 LVGMVTGWDAVKA
-518 FFQRAGGWIAIA
+518 FLQRAGGLIVIG
-530 VVAVWLL
+530 VLSVWLL
-537 SNLPG
+537 THLPG
-542 SENASYATRIGEFFA
+542 NEDVSYATRIGEFFA
-557 PVLNQAGIPKE
+557 PILNPAGIPKE
-568 LTIALIF
+568 LNIALLF

-634 ESKSIRFT
+634 ESKSIQFT
-642 LVSVIYG
+642 FLSVTCG
-649 LILAWVVSTLF
+649 LIWAWVVSTLF

-665 FFGHGG
+665 LLGLS

>member
-1 MAHCHNSNS
+1 MAHCHGSS
-10 GTASP
+10 LGAVPQIS
-15 KPESGVKR
+15 KPGVKR
-23 IAVLGMPNVGKSTL
+23 VAVMGMPNVGKSTL
-37 FNRITGAGAFV
+37 FNRITRAGAFV
-48 GNWPGVTVDLLKAEV
+48 GNWPGVTVDLLEAEV
-63 NLDGQKVEFIDLPG
+63 ELEGRQVEFVDLPG
-77 IYDLE
+77 IYNLE

-92 VFFET
+92 TFFET

-104 VILNAVQIDRQ
+104 VILNAAQIDRQ
-115 IRLALQIKALGI
+115 IRLPLQVKALGM
-127 PAVIILNMADE
+127 PAVVILNMADE
-138 GKHFGIKIDE
+138 AKHFGIKIDE
-148 RRLAEKLEI
+148 QKLAEKLEM
-157 PVALVS
+157 PVVLVS

-171 IAMRKISQQLAQQR
+171 IAIHKITQELAQER
-185 EPVIPTEITR
+185 VPIAPTELTR
-195 RIEAHR
+195 QIEAR
-201 QILESQIQET
+201 QEISESQIQEI
-211 LENTV
+211 LEDTV
-216 EMPSRLFKTVT
+216 EMPSRLFKTLT
-227 ERLDAL
+227 ERLDAVL
-233 VLHPVWGLPLF
+233 LHPVLGLPLF

-256 QVGLPLQDVADTITG
+256 LVGLPLQDVADATTG
-271 WLQQVAIVPL
+271 WLQEVAIAPL
-281 TANLPE
+281 TINLSE

-306 FVPLVMTFFFMMAII
+306 FIPLVITFFFMMAIV

-335 ALMYRFGLDGRSFVL
+335 SLMYRFGMDGRSFVL
-350 LVMGFGCNIPAIMGT
+350 LIMGFGCNIPAIMGT

-373 RLLTILIIPF
+373 RLLTILIVPF

-396 IDALFDRAWGPLVLF
+396 IDALFDRTWGPLVLF

-416 SFLVALLTGW
+416 SFLVALLTGLL
-426 IMKGQF
+426 MKRQF
-432 QNQEP
+432 PNREP
-437 FVVELP
+437 FVIELP
-443 PYRFPTLKQIFLRG
+443 PYRFPTLQQIFLRG
-457 WGELRQFLERATGF
+457 WGELKHFLQRATGF

-484 LPQGTANPI
+484 LPQGTANPVGMLV
-493 SSTGQMIVSIPL
+493 TIPL
-505 VVGMVTGWDAMKT
+505 VVGMVTGWDAVKA
-518 FFQRAGGWIAIA
+518 FLQRAGGLVAIG
-530 VVAVWLL
+530 VLSVWLL
-537 SNLPG
+537 THLPG
-542 SENASYATRIGEFFA
+542 NDNVSYATRIGEFFA
-557 PVLNQAGIPKE
+557 PVLNPAGIPKE

-642 LVSVIYG
+642 LLSVTYG
-649 LILAWVVSTLF
+649 LIWAWVVSTLF

-665 FFGHGG
+665 LLGLS

>member
-1 MAHCHNSNS
+1 MAHCHDSSS
-10 GTASP
+10 GIASLTSQP
-15 KPESGVKR
+15 GVKR
-23 IAVLGMPNVGKSTL
+23 VAVMGMPNVGKSTL

-48 GNWPGVTVDLLKAEV
+48 GNWPGVTVDLLEAEV
-63 NLDGQKVEFIDLPG
+63 ELDGRKVEFVDLPG

-92 VFFET
+92 SFFET

-104 VILNAVQIDRQ
+104 VILNAAQIDRQ
-115 IRLALQIKALGI
+115 IRLPLQVKALGI
-127 PAVIILNMADE
+127 PAVVILNMADE
-138 GKHFGIKIDE
+138 AKHFGITIDE
-148 RRLAEKLEI
+148 HKLADKLEM
-157 PVALVS
+157 PVVLVS

-171 IAMRKISQQLAQQR
+171 IAIRKITQELAEARVPIAPTQLKRQ
-185 EPVIPTEITR
+185 
-195 RIEAHR
+195 IEAHPSISELQIR
-201 QILESQIQET
+201 EILED
-211 LENTV
+211 TV

-227 ERLDAL
+227 ERLDAVL
-233 VLHPVWGLPLF
+233 LHPVIGLPLF

-256 QVGLPLQDVADTITG
+256 LVGLPLQDVADAITG
-271 WLQQVAIVPL
+271 WLQETAIAPV
-281 TANLPE
+281 TVNLSE

-306 FVPLVMTFFFMMAII
+306 FIPLVITFFFMMAIV

-335 ALMYRFGLDGRSFVL
+335 SLMYRFGMDGRSFVL
-350 LVMGFGCNIPAIMGT
+350 LIMGFGCNIPAIMGT

-396 IDALFDRAWGPLVLF
+396 IDALFDRTWGPLVLF

-416 SFLVALLTGW
+416 SFLVALLTGLL
-426 IMKGQF
+426 MKRQF
-432 QNQEP
+432 QNREP
-437 FVVELP
+437 FVIELP
-443 PYRFPTLKQIFLRG
+443 PYRFPTLQQIFLRG
-457 WGELRQFLERATGF
+457 WGELKHFLQRATGF

-484 LPQGTANPI
+484 LPQGTANPVGMLVI
-493 SSTGQMIVSIPL
+493 TPL
-505 VVGMVTGWDAMKT
+505 LVGMVTGWDAVKA
-518 FFQRAGGWIAIA
+518 FLQRAGGLIAIG
-530 VVAVWLL
+530 VLGVWLL
-537 SNLPG
+537 THLPG
-542 SENASYATRIGEFFA
+542 NDNMSYATRIGEFFA
-557 PVLNQAGIPKE
+557 PILNPAGIPKE
-568 LTIALIF
+568 LTIALLF
-575 GFIAKEILVG
+575 GFVAKEILVG

-642 LVSVIYG
+642 FLSVTYG
-649 LILAWVVSTLF
+649 LIWAWVVSTLF

-665 FFGHGG
+665 LLGLS

>member
-1 MAHCHNSNS
+1 MAHCHNSGS
-10 GTASP
+10 GINTLP
-15 KPESGVKR
+15 QPGVQR

-63 NLDGQKVEFIDLPG
+63 ELNGQKVELVDLPG

-92 VFFET
+92 QFFST
-97 YPVDLVL
+97 CPVNLVL
-104 VILNAVQIDRQ
+104 VILNAAQIDRQ
-115 IRLALQIKALGI
+115 IRLPLQVKALGI
-127 PAVIILNMADE
+127 PAVVILNMADE
-138 GKHFGIKIDE
+138 AKHFGIKIDE
-148 RRLAEKLEI
+148 HKLAQKLEM
-157 PVALVS
+157 PVVLVS
-163 AKYGSGYA
+163 AKYGHGYTQA
-171 IAMRKISQQLAQQR
+171 LRQISQQLAQQQP
-185 EPVIPTEITR
+185 PVYPAELKQQIQ
-195 RIEAHR
+195 AHR

-211 LENTV
+211 LANTV
-216 EMPSRLFKTVT
+216 EMPSRLLKTLT
-227 ERLDAL
+227 EKLDAVL
-233 VLHPVWGLPLF
+233 LHPVLGLPLF

-256 QVGLPLQDVADTITG
+256 VVGLPLQDVADAITG
-271 WLQQVAIVPL
+271 WLQEVAIVPL
-281 TANLPE
+281 TASLPE
-287 FWRGFL
+287 LWRGFL

-306 FVPLVMTFFFMMAII
+306 FVPLVVTFFFMMAIV

-335 ALMYRFGLDGRSFVL
+335 ALMYHFGLDGRSFVL
-350 LVMGFGCNIPAIMGT
+350 LIMGFGCNIPAIMGT

-416 SFLVALLTGW
+416 SFVIALLTGLL
-426 IMKGQF
+426 MKGQF

-437 FVVELP
+437 FVIELP
-443 PYRFPTLKQIFLRG
+443 PYRFPTIKQVLLRG
-457 WGELRQFLERATGF
+457 WGELKHFLQRATGF

-484 LPQGTANPI
+484 LPQSTANSLI
-493 SSTGQMIVSIPL
+493 FIPL
-505 VVGMVTGWDAMKT
+505 LLGMVTGWNAVKA
-518 FFQRAGGWIAIA
+518 FLQRAGGWIAVSVLVI
-530 VVAVWLL
+530 WLL
-537 SNLPG
+537 NNLPG
-542 SENASYATRIGEFFA
+542 GQDTSYATRIGEFFS
-557 PVLNQAGIPKE
+557 PILNLAGIPQE
-568 LTIALIF
+568 LTIALLF

-585 SLATIYNLTDPNA
+585 SLASIYHLASTDA
-598 VQATLAQTISPIQA
+598 VQATLAQTITPIQA

-624 CLATVATIRS
+624 CLATVATIKS
-634 ESKSIRFT
+634 ESKSIKFT
-642 LVSVIYG
+642 LVAIAYG
-649 LILAWVVSTLF
+649 LGLAWVVSTFF

-665 FFGHGG
+665 LLGLS

>member
-1 MAHCHNSNS
+1 MAHCHDSSS
-10 GTASP
+10 GIASLTSQP
-15 KPESGVKR
+15 GVKR
-23 IAVLGMPNVGKSTL
+23 VAVMGMPNVGKSTL

-48 GNWPGVTVDLLKAEV
+48 GNWPGVTVDLLEAEIE
-63 NLDGQKVEFIDLPG
+63 LEGRKVEFVDLPG

-92 VFFET
+92 SFFET

-104 VILNAVQIDRQ
+104 VILNAAQIDRQ
-115 IRLALQIKALGI
+115 IRLPLQVKALGM
-127 PAVIILNMADE
+127 PAVVILNMADE
-138 GKHFGIKIDE
+138 AKHFGITIDE
-148 RRLAEKLEI
+148 HKLADKLEM
-157 PVALVS
+157 PVVLVS

-171 IAMRKISQQLAQQR
+171 IAIRKITQELAEAR
-185 EPVIPTEITR
+185 VPIAPTELKR
-195 RIEAHR
+195 QIEAHR
-201 QILESQIQET
+201 SISELQIREILED
-211 LENTV
+211 TV

-227 ERLDAL
+227 ERLDAVL
-233 VLHPVWGLPLF
+233 LHPVIGLPLF

-256 QVGLPLQDVADTITG
+256 LVGLPLQDVADAITG
-271 WLQQVAIVPL
+271 WLQEVVIAPV
-281 TANLPE
+281 TVNLSE

-306 FVPLVMTFFFMMAII
+306 FIPLVITFFFMMAIV
-321 EDSGYFSRAAYMMD
+321 EDSGYFSRAAYIMD
-335 ALMYRFGLDGRSFVL
+335 SLMYRFGMDGRSFVL
-350 LVMGFGCNIPAIMGT
+350 LIMGFGCNIPAIMGT

-396 IDALFDRAWGPLVLF
+396 IDALFDRTWGPLVLF

-416 SFLVALLTGW
+416 SFLVALLTGLL
-426 IMKGQF
+426 MKRQF
-432 QNQEP
+432 QNREP
-437 FVVELP
+437 FVIELP
-443 PYRFPTLKQIFLRG
+443 PYRFPTLQQIFLRG
-457 WGELRQFLERATGF
+457 WGELKHFLQRATGF

-493 SSTGQMIVSIPL
+493 GMLVITPL
-505 VVGMVTGWDAMKT
+505 LVGMVTGWDAVKA
-518 FFQRAGGWIAIA
+518 FLQRAGGLIAIG
-530 VVAVWLL
+530 VLGVWLL
-537 SNLPG
+537 THLPG
-542 SENASYATRIGEFFA
+542 NENVSYATRIGEFFA
-557 PVLNQAGIPKE
+557 PILNPAGIPKE
-568 LTIALIF
+568 LTIALLF

-585 SLATIYNLTDPNA
+585 SLATIYNLIDPNA

-634 ESKSIRFT
+634 ESKSIQFT
-642 LVSVIYG
+642 FLSVTYG
-649 LILAWVVSTLF
+649 LIWAWVVSTLF

-665 FFGHGG
+665 LLGLS

>member
-1 MAHCHNSNS
+1 MAHCHDSSS
-10 GTASP
+10 GIASLTSQP
-15 KPESGVKR
+15 GVKR
-23 IAVLGMPNVGKSTL
+23 VAVMGMPNVGKSTL

-48 GNWPGVTVDLLKAEV
+48 GNWPGVTVDLLEAEV
-63 NLDGQKVEFIDLPG
+63 ELDGRKVEFVDLPG

-92 VFFET
+92 SFFET

-104 VILNAVQIDRQ
+104 VILNAAQIDRQ
-115 IRLALQIKALGI
+115 IRLPLQVKALGI
-127 PAVIILNMADE
+127 PAVVILNMADE
-138 GKHFGIKIDE
+138 AKHFGITIDE
-148 RRLAEKLEI
+148 HKLADKLEM
-157 PVALVS
+157 PVVLVS

-171 IAMRKISQQLAQQR
+171 IAIRKITQELAEERVPITPTQLKHQ
-185 EPVIPTEITR
+185 
-195 RIEAHR
+195 IEAHR
-201 QILESQIQET
+201 SISELQIREILED
-211 LENTV
+211 TV
-216 EMPSRLFKTVT
+216 EMPSRLLKTVT
-227 ERLDAL
+227 ERLDA
-233 VLHPVWGLPLF
+233 VLLHTLIGLPLF

-256 QVGLPLQDVADTITG
+256 LVGLPLQDVADAITG
-271 WLQQVAIVPL
+271 WLQEVVIAPV
-281 TANLPE
+281 TVNLSE

-306 FVPLVMTFFFMMAII
+306 FIPLVITFFFMMAIV
-321 EDSGYFSRAAYMMD
+321 EDSGYFSRAAYIMD
-335 ALMYRFGLDGRSFVL
+335 SLMYRFGMDGRSFVL
-350 LVMGFGCNIPAIMGT
+350 LIMGFGCNIPAIMGT

-396 IDALFDRAWGPLVLF
+396 IDALFNRTWGPLVLF

-416 SFLVALLTGW
+416 SFLVALLTGLL
-426 IMKGQF
+426 MKRQF
-432 QNQEP
+432 QNREP
-437 FVVELP
+437 FVIELP
-443 PYRFPTLKQIFLRG
+443 PYRFPTLQQIFLRG
-457 WGELRQFLERATGF
+457 WGELKHFLQRATGF

-484 LPQGTANPI
+484 LPQRTANPVGMLVI
-493 SSTGQMIVSIPL
+493 TPL
-505 VVGMVTGWDAMKT
+505 LVGMVTGWDAVKA
-518 FFQRAGGWIAIA
+518 FLQRAGGLIAIG
-530 VVAVWLL
+530 VLGVWLL
-537 SNLPG
+537 THLPG
-542 SENASYATRIGEFFA
+542 NDNMSYATRIGEFFA
-557 PVLNQAGIPKE
+557 PILNPAGIPKE
-568 LTIALIF
+568 LTIALLF

-642 LVSVIYG
+642 FLSVTYG
-649 LILAWVVSTLF
+649 LIWAWVVSTLF

-665 FFGHGG
+665 LLGLS

>member
-1 MAHCHNSNS
+1 M
-10 GTASP
+10 
-15 KPESGVKR
+15 
-23 IAVLGMPNVGKSTL
+23 
-37 FNRITGAGAFV
+37 
-48 GNWPGVTVDLLKAEV
+48 
-63 NLDGQKVEFIDLPG
+63 
-77 IYDLE
+77 E

-92 VFFET
+92 SFFET

-104 VILNAVQIDRQ
+104 VILNAAQIDRQ
-115 IRLALQIKALGI
+115 IRLPLQVKALGM
-127 PAVIILNMADE
+127 PAVVILNMADE
-138 GKHFGIKIDE
+138 AKHFGITIDE
-148 RRLAEKLEI
+148 HKLADKLEM
-157 PVALVS
+157 PVVLVS

-171 IAMRKISQQLAQQR
+171 IAIRKITQELA
-185 EPVIPTEITR
+185 EAPVPIAPTELKR
-195 RIEAHR
+195 QIEAHPSISELQIR
-201 QILESQIQET
+201 EILEES
-211 LENTV
+211 V
-216 EMPSRLFKTVT
+216 EMPSRLLKTVT
-227 ERLDAL
+227 ERLDAVL
-233 VLHPVWGLPLF
+233 LHPVIGLPLF

-256 QVGLPLQDVADTITG
+256 LVGLPLQDVADAITG
-271 WLQQVAIVPL
+271 WLQEVVITPV
-281 TANLPE
+281 TVNLSE

-306 FVPLVMTFFFMMAII
+306 FIPLVITFFFMMAIV
-321 EDSGYFSRAAYMMD
+321 EDSGYFSRAAYIMD
-335 ALMYRFGLDGRSFVL
+335 SLMYRFGMDGRSFVL
-350 LVMGFGCNIPAIMGT
+350 LIMGFGCNIPAIMGT

-396 IDALFDRAWGPLVLF
+396 IDALFDRTWGPLVLF

-416 SFLVALLTGW
+416 SFLVALLTGLL
-426 IMKGQF
+426 MKRQF
-432 QNQEP
+432 QNREP
-437 FVVELP
+437 FVIELP
-443 PYRFPTLKQIFLRG
+443 PYRFPTLQQIFLRG
-457 WGELRQFLERATGF
+457 WGELKHFLQRATGF

-484 LPQGTANPI
+484 LPQGTANP
-493 SSTGQMIVSIPL
+493 
-505 VVGMVTGWDAMKT
+505 VGMLVITPLLVGIVTGWDAVKA
-518 FFQRAGGWIAIA
+518 FLQRAGGLIAIG
-530 VVAVWLL
+530 VLGVWLL
-537 SNLPG
+537 THLPG
-542 SENASYATRIGEFFA
+542 NENVSYATRIGEFFA
-557 PVLNQAGIPKE
+557 PILNPAGIPKE

-634 ESKSIRFT
+634 ESKSIQFT
-642 LVSVIYG
+642 FLSVTYG
-649 LILAWVVSTLF
+649 LIWAWVVSTLF

-665 FFGHGG
+665 LLGLS

>member
-1 MAHCHNSNS
+1 MAHCHDSSS
-10 GTASP
+10 GIASLTLQP
-15 KPESGVKR
+15 GVKR
-23 IAVLGMPNVGKSTL
+23 VAVMGMPNVGKSTL

-48 GNWPGVTVDLLKAEV
+48 GNWPGVTVDLLEAEV
-63 NLDGQKVEFIDLPG
+63 ELDGRKVEFVDLPG

-92 VFFET
+92 SFFET

-104 VILNAVQIDRQ
+104 VILNAAQIDRQ
-115 IRLALQIKALGI
+115 IRLPLQVKALGM
-127 PAVIILNMADE
+127 PAVVILNMADE
-138 GKHFGIKIDE
+138 AKHFGITIDE
-148 RRLAEKLEI
+148 HKLADKLEM
-157 PVALVS
+157 PVVLVS
-163 AKYGSGYA
+163 AKYGSSYA
-171 IAMRKISQQLAQQR
+171 IAIRKITQELAEAR
-185 EPVIPTEITR
+185 VPIAPTELKR
-195 RIEAHR
+195 QIEAHR
-201 QILESQIQET
+201 SISELQIREILED
-211 LENTV
+211 TV

-227 ERLDAL
+227 ERLDVVL
-233 VLHPVWGLPLF
+233 LHPVIGLPLF

-256 QVGLPLQDVADTITG
+256 LVGLPLQDVADAITG
-271 WLQQVAIVPL
+271 WLQEVVIAPV
-281 TANLPE
+281 TVNLSE

-306 FVPLVMTFFFMMAII
+306 FIPLVITFFFMMAIV
-321 EDSGYFSRAAYMMD
+321 EDSGYFSRAAYIMD
-335 ALMYRFGLDGRSFVL
+335 SLMYRFGMDGRSFVL
-350 LVMGFGCNIPAIMGT
+350 LIMGFGCNIPAIMGT

-396 IDALFDRAWGPLVLF
+396 IDALFDRTWGPLVLF

-416 SFLVALLTGW
+416 SFLVALLTGLL
-426 IMKGQF
+426 MKRQF
-432 QNQEP
+432 QNREP
-437 FVVELP
+437 FVIELP
-443 PYRFPTLKQIFLRG
+443 PYRFPTLQQIFLRG
-457 WGELRQFLERATGF
+457 WGELKHFLQRATGF

-493 SSTGQMIVSIPL
+493 GMLVITPL
-505 VVGMVTGWDAMKT
+505 LVGMVTGWDAVKA
-518 FFQRAGGWIAIA
+518 FLQRAGGLIVIG
-530 VVAVWLL
+530 VLSVWLL
-537 SNLPG
+537 THLPG
-542 SENASYATRIGEFFA
+542 NENVSYATRIGEFFA
-557 PVLNQAGIPKE
+557 PILNPAGIPKE
-568 LTIALIF
+568 LTIALLF

-634 ESKSIRFT
+634 ESKSIQFT
-642 LVSVIYG
+642 FLSVTYG
-649 LILAWVVSTLF
+649 LIWAWVVSTLF

-665 FFGHGG
+665 LLGLS

>member
-1 MAHCHNSNS
+1 MAHCHDSSS
-10 GTASP
+10 GIASLTLQP
-15 KPESGVKR
+15 GVKR
-23 IAVLGMPNVGKSTL
+23 VAVMGMPNVGKSTL

-48 GNWPGVTVDLLKAEV
+48 GNWPGVTVDLLEAEV
-63 NLDGQKVEFIDLPG
+63 ELDGRKVEFVDLPG

-92 VFFET
+92 SFFET

-104 VILNAVQIDRQ
+104 VILNAAQIDRQ
-115 IRLALQIKALGI
+115 IRLPLQVKALGM
-127 PAVIILNMADE
+127 PAVVILNMADE
-138 GKHFGIKIDE
+138 AKHFGITIDE
-148 RRLAEKLEI
+148 HKLADKLEM
-157 PVALVS
+157 PVVLVS

-171 IAMRKISQQLAQQR
+171 IAIRKITQELAEAR
-185 EPVIPTEITR
+185 VPIAPTELKR
-195 RIEAHR
+195 QIEAHR
-201 QILESQIQET
+201 SISELQIREILED
-211 LENTV
+211 TV
-216 EMPSRLFKTVT
+216 EMPSRLLKTVT
-227 ERLDAL
+227 ERVDAVL
-233 VLHPVWGLPLF
+233 LHPVIGLPLF

-256 QVGLPLQDVADTITG
+256 LVGLPLQDVADAITG
-271 WLQQVAIVPL
+271 WLQEVVIAPV
-281 TANLPE
+281 TVNLSE

-306 FVPLVMTFFFMMAII
+306 FIPLVITFFFMMAIV
-321 EDSGYFSRAAYMMD
+321 EDSGYFSRAAYIMD
-335 ALMYRFGLDGRSFVL
+335 SLMYRFGMDGRSFVL
-350 LVMGFGCNIPAIMGT
+350 LIMGFGCNIPAIMGT

-396 IDALFDRAWGPLVLF
+396 IDALFDRTWGPLVLF

-416 SFLVALLTGW
+416 SFLVALLTGLL
-426 IMKGQF
+426 MKRQF
-432 QNQEP
+432 QNREP
-437 FVVELP
+437 FVIELP
-443 PYRFPTLKQIFLRG
+443 PYRFPTLQQIFLRG
-457 WGELRQFLERATGF
+457 WGELKHFLQRATGF

-493 SSTGQMIVSIPL
+493 GMLVVTPL
-505 VVGMVTGWDAMKT
+505 LVGMVTGWDAVKA
-518 FFQRAGGWIAIA
+518 FLQRAGGLIVIG
-530 VVAVWLL
+530 VLSVWLL
-537 SNLPG
+537 THLPG
-542 SENASYATRIGEFFA
+542 NEDVSYATRIGEFFA
-557 PVLNQAGIPKE
+557 PILNPAGIPKE
-568 LTIALIF
+568 LNIALLF

-634 ESKSIRFT
+634 ESKSIQFT
-642 LVSVIYG
+642 FLSVTCG
-649 LILAWVVSTLF
+649 LIWAWVVSTLF

-665 FFGHGG
+665 LLGLS